1 MATTY
6 TVNGQQMTEEEFMRF
21 QEEMNMNFDS
31 HFKKKRRWDHKPH
44 IYQGYKD
51 VEPGLWKEISKDELK
66 QDVNRTP
73 KYLKEF
79 YFVQIS
85 GRDYMIESAPVV
97 AVFYDHIND
106 DFLYMKSN
114 GIISEHNC
122 FGDESSAINA
132 IIALEDKKK
141 GHHRLLDVHG
151 NIILEYDYEP
161 SNMT

>member
-1 MATTY
+1 MSATY

-21 QEEMNMNFDS
+21 QEEMGMNFGN
-31 HFKKKRRWDHKPH
+31 HFRKKKRWDHKPH

-66 QDVNRTP
+66 NDVNKTP

-79 YFVQIS
+79 YFVQTS
-85 GRDYMIESAPVV
+85 GRDYMIESTPVV

-122 FGDESSAINA
+122 FKSEDDAMNA
-132 IIALEDKKK
+132 IIALENKKE

-151 NIILEYDYEP
+151 NIIIEYDYNP
-161 SNMT
+161 TIVD